1 MRVTTTTGFRP
12 RPGRLVEWTPVPS
25 AEFAEH
31 PAPPSM
37 NQRFHLAAA
46 KPSWLAFSFQDPRA
60 LDLDVLRAAL
70 TAWVRRHETL
80 RSRFL
85 ERDGAVVRDV
95 LPADGFSLRRGDVGT
110 FTTSGQLREH
120 LARRFAER
128 CRPLGW
134 PTFQFAAVLG
144 QNGLGQTGL
153 GQNGLGKEAL
163 GQEGTTVLGAFDHS
177 NVDAHSLA
185 IAAHEIQV
193 LYRALS
199 AGETP
204 ELPEVGSFVDHCAEP
219 VPVPGPEDPA
229 VHRWRSFL
237 REGGGAVPSFP
248 IDLGVPEGA
257 RAPQRSATA
266 QLLGAAAADRWE
278 NTCRRDRSAF
288 AGLLAAFGL
297 ALRRCGGP
305 EQVRLLVPLHTRHE
319 PRWTNAVGWFTTNAP
334 VSFTASDG
342 ERTPLAAAEAF
353 REALRTARTPL
364 PSVLGAL
371 PGEFRPRRQ
380 DVFMLSYL
388 DYRGFP
394 VSQEFPHCAPQH
406 ISSEGECDDAQFWIT
421 RTREGLFLRAR
432 YPGTDRA
439 TAVMDCFQ
447 QHLAAALI
455 ELS

>member
-1 MRVTTTTGFRP
+1 MRVTTTSGFRP
-12 RPGRLVEWTPVPS
+12 PPGTLVEWAPVPT

-37 NQRFHLAAA
+37 NQRFHLAAPG
-46 KPSWLAFSFQDPRA
+46 PSWLAFCFQDPRT
-60 LDLDVLRAAL
+60 LDLDVLRAAF
-70 TAWVRRHETL
+70 TAWIRRHETL
-80 RSRFL
+80 RSRFR
-85 ERDGAVVRDV
+85 EGDGAVVRDV
-95 LPADGFSLRRGDVGT
+95 LPADGFAMRRRDVGA
-110 FTTSGQLREH
+110 FTTSGQVRDH
-120 LARRFAER
+120 LARQFAQQ

-144 QNGLGQTGL
+144 Q
-153 GQNGLGKEAL
+153 
-163 GQEGTTVLGAFDHS
+163 EGTTVLGAFDHS
-177 NVDAHSLA
+177 NADAHSLA
-185 IAAHEIQV
+185 IAVHEIQL

-204 ELPEVGSFVDHCAEP
+204 ALPEVGSFVDHCAEP
-219 VPVPGPEDPA
+219 DPAVGPEDPA
-229 VHRWRSFL
+229 VRRWRSFL

-248 IDLGVPEGA
+248 LDLGVPAGA
-257 RAPQRSATA
+257 RAPQRSTTV

-278 NTCRRDRSAF
+278 KTCRRDRSAF

-319 PRWTNAVGWFTTNAP
+319 PRWTNAIGWFTTNAP

-353 REALRTARTPL
+353 EEALRTARTPL
-364 PSVLGAL
+364 PAVLDAL

-388 DYRGFP
+388 DYRNFP

-406 ISSEGECDDAQFWIT
+406 ISSEGECDDAQFWLA
-421 RTREGLFLRAR
+421 RTRGGLFLRTR
-432 YPGTDRA
+432 CPGTDRA
-439 TAVMDCFQ
+439 SAVMGRFQ
-447 QHLAAALI
+447 QHLTDVLI